1 MKAIGRNI
9 ILELDEQS
17 GLVQKGNIFIPDY
30 AIENSKLAMGTVK
43 SVGSKC
49 VLGLVEGQRVLFD
62 KHAINKYTD
71 TIGALTEDNVILV
84 EK

>member
-1 MKAIGRNI
+1 MKANGRNI
-9 ILELDEQS
+9 ILELDAPS
-17 GLVQKGNIFIPDY
+17 GPVQKGDIFIPDY
-30 AIENSKLAMGTVK
+30 AIENSKLAMGTVT
-43 SVGSKC
+43 SVGPKC
-49 VLGLVEGQRVLFD
+49 TLGIVEGQRVLFD